1 MLKVELT
8 VFQTAAAG
16 DIILFSFT
24 ANNLSVTQSSFD
36 APCTPQAGGLDTG
49 LCVLSIQKVFH
60 CMFFDA
66 FPYRIASTAVMET

>member
-16 DIILFSFT
+16 DTVLFAFT
-24 ANNLSVTQSSFD
+24 ANNYTVTQSSFD

-49 LCVLSIQKVFH
+49 LCVLSTQKVLHTVVFLTLV
-60 CMFFDA
+60 
-66 FPYRIASTAVMET
+66 RIA